1 MQDVPDAVQKV
12 ALLVNP
18 TDVFLSDLLAAAPV
32 DLLQLHGSET
42 PERLFE
48 IKETTGVP
56 VMKALGVADQSD
68 LAAIDSYADV
78 ADQILVDAKPPKG
91 ADLPGGN
98 GLAFDWTLI
107 ANRMWSQPW
116 MLAGGLRPDN
126 ARAAISRTDAVQ
138 LDVSSGVVVT
148 VVIIAKRACSLLSL
162 VDVVDL
168 ASVAARVVEL
178 LDDCLGF
185 LILAL
190 LDVVSWC
197 VVADEQNKQD
207 DAEDEHGRL
216 HGKNDPPVVV
226 ILKQFLVLIRWQDG
240 THDGRQENSSLQ
252 ESQADR
258 L

>member
-1 MQDVPDAVQKV
+1 MTQVSVKICGMVALQDVEASVDAGADYLGFVFFEKSPRNLSVPQAATLMQDVPDAVQNV

-107 ANRMWSQPW
+107 ANRTWSQPW

-138 LDVSSGVVVT
+138 LDVSSGVETAPGV
-148 VVIIAKRACSLLSL
+148 K
-162 VDVVDL
+162 
-168 ASVAARVVEL
+168 
-178 LDDCLGF
+178 
-185 LILAL
+185 
-190 LDVVSWC
+190 
-197 VVADEQNKQD
+197 
-207 DAEDEHGRL
+207 
-216 HGKNDPPVVV
+216 DPA
-226 ILKQFLVLIRWQDG
+226 LIRAFIE
-240 THDGRQENSSLQ
+240 TVKRSY
-252 ESQADR
+252 
-258 L
+258 

>member
-1 MQDVPDAVQKV
+1 MTQVSVKICGMVALQDVEASVDAGADYLGFVFFEKSPRNLSVPQAATLMQDVPDAVQKV

-68 LAAIDSYADV
+68 LAAIDSYAYV

-138 LDVSSGVVVT
+138 LDVSSGVETAPGVKDSALIRAFIET
-148 VVIIAKRACSLLSL
+148 AKRSY
-162 VDVVDL
+162 
-168 ASVAARVVEL
+168 
-178 LDDCLGF
+178 
-185 LILAL
+185 
-190 LDVVSWC
+190 
-197 VVADEQNKQD
+197 
-207 DAEDEHGRL
+207 
-216 HGKNDPPVVV
+216 
-226 ILKQFLVLIRWQDG
+226 
-240 THDGRQENSSLQ
+240 
-252 ESQADR
+252 
-258 L
+258 